1 MFKKKDRTNPDGP
14 VAVRSPA
21 TKLPASAVN
30 IPKATTGSKGKQAY
44 EARRAAKAGMN
55 VDKWMAEKDRRVKAE
70 REAETLARK
79 KAVPAK
85 PGLLRRLLDKAH
97 RPI

>member
-1 MFKKKDRTNPDGP
+1 MFKKKDRTKADGP
-14 VAVRSPA
+14 VAVRPA
-21 TKLPASAVN
+21 MKLPTSTVSL
-30 IPKATTGSKGKQAY
+30 PKPAAGSKGKQAY

-55 VDKWMAEKDRRVKAE
+55 VDKWMAEKERRAKAE
-70 REAETLARK
+70 REAELLAHK

-97 RPI
+97 RPL